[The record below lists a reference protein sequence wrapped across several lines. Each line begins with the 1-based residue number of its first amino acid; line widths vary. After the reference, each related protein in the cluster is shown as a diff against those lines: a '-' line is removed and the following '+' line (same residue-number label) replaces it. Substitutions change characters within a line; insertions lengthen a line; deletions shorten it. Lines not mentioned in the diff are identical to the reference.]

1 MKGLEDKTGGY
12 ISIDKDGNFL
22 ADLNDL
28 ETKGVALGGI
38 LFSTS
43 SAGNDTNEITAANI
57 SISKLWATGAVSIQ
71 NAFVQGASKPGQVNS
86 GDFSNI
92 EHIIV
97 LMDGKQEYRPN
108 EIEGNA
114 VDGDIPYFKGSFQD
128 FLTMLQGTL
137 AKDIKSTT
145 TLLDNYSAAATEL
158 DTSRDSVSGV
168 DLNDEA
174 VNMMQYQK
182 SYSAACRM
190 MTTLDEALDKLIN
203 GTGVA
208 GR

>member
-1 MKGLEDKTGGY
+1 M
-12 ISIDKDGNFL
+12 
-22 ADLNDL
+22 
-28 ETKGVALGGI
+28 
-38 LFSTS
+38 
-43 SAGNDTNEITAANI
+43 
-57 SISKLWATGAVSIQ
+57 Q
-71 NAFVQGASKPGQVNS
+71 NSFAERASKPGQVNS

-92 EHIIV
+92 EHIIA
-97 LMDGKQEYRPN
+97 LIDGAQEYKPE
-108 EIEGNA
+108 EIAGDGV
-114 VDGDIPYFKGSFQD
+114 VDKGTPYFKGSFQD

-145 TLLDNYSAAATEL
+145 TLLDNYSTAATEL

-190 MTTLDEALDKLIN
+190 MTTLDEALEKLIN